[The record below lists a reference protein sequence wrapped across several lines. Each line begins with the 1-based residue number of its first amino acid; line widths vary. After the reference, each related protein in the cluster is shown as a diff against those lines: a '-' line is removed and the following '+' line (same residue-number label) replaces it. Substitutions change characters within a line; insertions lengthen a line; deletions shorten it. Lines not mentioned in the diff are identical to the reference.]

1 MAFKLII
8 KPIVFADADEAVIYY
23 EKKAAGLGKRFYAI
37 FLHSLNKIQNKPF
50 TFSYIKNPVRRC
62 KVEKFPYKIF
72 YTIEDDIIFI
82 IGLSHAKRSNA
93 FVKKRLRLL
102 E

>member
-1 MAFKLII
+1 MRKIT
-8 KPIVFADADEAVIYY
+8 
-23 EKKAAGLGKRFYAI
+23 GLGKRFYTI
-37 FLHSLNKIQNKPF
+37 FLLSLNKIFKKPF

-72 YTIEDDIIFI
+72 YTIEGDIIFI

-102 E
+102 K